1 MFLPNSPTLFNVGLP
16 GAGTLSACFKFD
28 VDDTLLDGPNSIM
41 AVATKAAGVTKFGGG
56 VGYYFGNLRPKGAK
70 VNSTHGNAMGP
81 VSVLRHYQSVGSLIT
96 QAGKRDAAQMG
107 ILDAR
112 HPDIREFVNVK
123 NTDPQLLNTF
133 NISVSVDNAFMTAA
147 VNDFGSIEHALLREI
162 AEAAWTTGDPG
173 LYFVDTAEATNP
185 TPWLGRLT
193 GTNPCGEVP
202 LLNNEPCN
210 LGSINLGRFTDG
222 THIDWAGLGVVTRLA
237 IKYLD
242 DIVSLNTF
250 PSPEIEAAN
259 LLTRKLG
266 LGVCGWA
273 DLLALHGIDY
283 DTQEAVSLGGKVMRF
298 INDEAYQA
306 SMELATERGS
316 APAYRAGSSSPR
328 NATRTC
334 IAPTG
339 TIAILMG
346 ASSGVEPHFALE
358 WNRTLGNGTVLHESV
373 PVLDRLGSYRPPV
386 SHDISPRWHILHQS
400 AFQAHTDL
408 AVSKT
413 INLPNDATVGDVYD
427 AYVMMW
433 ETGCKGGTIFRD
445 GCRSEQ
451 VLNVTNQIPA
461 EVCPVC
467 DAGVVHIEGCIECEA
482 MCGWSVCST

>member
-1 MFLPNSPTLFNVGLP
+1 MNSDERVTLTTSRGRVAEEYAKL
-16 GAGTLSACFKFD
+16 LSFY
-28 VDDTLLDGPNSIM
+28 
-41 AVATKAAGVTKFGGG
+41 G
-56 VGYYFGNLRPKGAK
+56 VG
-70 VNSTHGNAMGP
+70 
-81 VSVLRHYQSVGSLIT
+81 VSVKHANTTATSPN
-96 QAGKRDAAQMG
+96 GKDYGRTYDRYEAVTSFHQVN
-107 ILDAR
+107 R
-112 HPDIREFVNVK
+112 FVNVFK
-123 NTDPQLLNTF
+123 
-133 NISVSVDNAFMTAA
+133 ISHQDKAA
-147 VNDFGSIEHALLREI
+147 RLALLVKPRRQSMKAGYVRVKSVTNIDEQVPVWDI
-162 AEAAWTTGDPG
+162 KVNHPQHVFPTQWSYTG
-173 LYFVDTAEATNP
+173 N
-185 TPWLGRLT
+185 
-193 GTNPCGEVP
+193 CGEVP

-306 SMELATERGS
+306 SMELAAERGS